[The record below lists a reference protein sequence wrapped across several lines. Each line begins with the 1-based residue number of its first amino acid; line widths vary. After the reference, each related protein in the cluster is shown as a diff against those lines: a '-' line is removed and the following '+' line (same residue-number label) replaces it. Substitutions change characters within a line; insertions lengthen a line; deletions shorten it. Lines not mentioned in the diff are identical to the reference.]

1 MAGRLLAISDLHIG
15 YPENRAYADALSP
28 GDPGDWLIVAGDVGE
43 AFADIGLVLA
53 SLASRFAKVIW
64 TPGNHELWTLP
75 SDPVG
80 LRGAARYEALVTV
93 CRRFGVVTPEDEF
106 PVWDGPGGPV
116 TVAPLFTLYD
126 YSFHGGG
133 ADPAATAAAD
143 GAVSGSR
150 RSAALAAARQAGIMP
165 VDEGRLHADPY
176 PSVAAWCR
184 DRVTAAERRL
194 AAVDGPV
201 VLASHWP
208 LVRDPVAALRH
219 QEFAP
224 WCGTVL
230 TAGWPARH
238 QALAAVYGHLHIP
251 RTTRHDGV
259 RFEEVSVGYPRE
271 WQRRGTAPPPPRVIL
286 GLPALSGAGPG
297 PGLDGRGRVG
307 LSTSMSDQPAP
318 LRRWHAVV
326 ASGDPALLD
335 DLLAEEVVFRSPAV
349 FAPQEGRALTAG
361 YLSAALTVLGP
372 TLRYVSQWH
381 DPASAVLEFEADL
394 DGVYVQGVD
403 ILRWNAGGKLVS
415 VTVMVRPLRGLQK
428 LTELMAARLAAGQA

>member
-15 YPENRAYADALSP
+15 YPENRAYADALLP

-43 AFADIGLVLA
+43 AFADVGFVLA

-80 LRGAARYEALVTV
+80 LRGAARYEALVKV

-106 PVWDGPGGPV
+106 PVWDGPGGPA

-126 YSFHGGG
+126 YSFRAGG
-133 ADPAATAAAD
+133 ADPAAAPAAIE
-143 GAVSGSR
+143 GAVSDGH

-176 PSVAAWCR
+176 PSVSAWCR
-184 DRVTAAERRL
+184 DRVAAAERRL

-201 VLASHWP
+201 VLVSHWP

-259 RFEEVSVGYPRE
+259 RFEEVSVGYPRQ

-286 GLPALSGAGPG
+286 GLPAFPRSRAGA
-297 PGLDGRGRVG
+297 
-307 LSTSMSDQPAP
+307 
-318 LRRWHAVV
+318 
-326 ASGDPALLD
+326 
-335 DLLAEEVVFRSPAV
+335 
-349 FAPQEGRALTAG
+349 
-361 YLSAALTVLGP
+361 
-372 TLRYVSQWH
+372 
-381 DPASAVLEFEADL
+381 
-394 DGVYVQGVD
+394 
-403 ILRWNAGGKLVS
+403 
-415 VTVMVRPLRGLQK
+415 
-428 LTELMAARLAAGQA
+428 